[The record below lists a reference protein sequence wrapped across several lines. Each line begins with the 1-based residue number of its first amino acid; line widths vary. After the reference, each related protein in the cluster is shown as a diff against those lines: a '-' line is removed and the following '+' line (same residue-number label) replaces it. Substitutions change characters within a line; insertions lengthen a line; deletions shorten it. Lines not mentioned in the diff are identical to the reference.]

1 MKELNIIGFA
11 LNVGACGMCTYVAI
25 VKPDSQFYLVP
36 LAILNGVFA
45 VWNFVK
51 LIQHGVSLCR
61 GSEVRRNPS
70 HSAQE
75 EV

>member
-1 MKELNIIGFA
+1 
-11 LNVGACGMCTYVAI
+11 MCTYVAI

-51 LIQHGVSLCR
+51 LIQHTDR
-61 GSEVRRNPS
+61 
-70 HSAQE
+70 
-75 EV
+75 